1 MNVPFNPY
9 KDHWIR
15 ISGAVLWAHF
25 IKSLGYKEGLFETFM
40 EPDYFV
46 DILAG
51 TVITLLV
58 WELIRQMTT
67 WLDRHYDWLEHTL
80 MRTFLQLLLGAALPG
95 LLVFFLMFLYFKYI
109 LTFSIFET
117 PWLLIEYRVTFL
129 FLLMI
134 NGYYLGQYFYFRFR
148 LAEQQATALEAVR
161 LPILPEPEETPA
173 APVIQSLIAVKGAKN
188 IPVPVETIAYCYV
201 RDENYYLKTFDEQQF
216 MIPHTLDEL
225 ETMLPA
231 AIFFR
236 LNRQLVAHF
245 KACAAFKNIEN
256 GKLELTMKPP
266 FPEPVVVSQKKAAA
280 FKEWLV
286 SR

>member
-25 IKSLGYKEGLFETFM
+25 IKSLGYRESLFEMFM
-40 EPDYFV
+40 EPVYFV

-51 TVITLLV
+51 TGISLLI
-58 WELIRQMTT
+58 WELIRQVTSQ
-67 WLDRHYDWLEHTL
+67 LDRHYDWLEHTL
-80 MRTFLQLLLGAALPG
+80 MRTFLQLLLGTALPG
-95 LLVFFLMFLYFKYI
+95 LVVFFIMFLYFKYFI
-109 LTFSIFET
+109 AVSIFET

-129 FLLMI
+129 FLFMI
-134 NGYYLGQYFYFRFR
+134 NGYYLGHYFYFRFR
-148 LAEQQATALEAVR
+148 LAEQQVTALEAVR
-161 LPILPEPEETPA
+161 PPILTGLEETPA
-173 APVIQSLIAVKGAKN
+173 APAIQSLIAVKGAKN
-188 IPVPVETIAYCYV
+188 IPVPVENIAYCYV

-245 KACAAFKNIEN
+245 KACAAFKSIEN
-256 GKLELTMKPP
+256 GKLELTLKPS
-266 FPEPVVVSQKKAAA
+266 FPEPVVVSQKKAAT

>member
-1 MNVPFNPY
+1 MRAPFNPY

-25 IKSLGYKEGLFETFM
+25 IKSLGYQESLFEMFM
-40 EPDYFV
+40 EPGYFV

-51 TVITLLV
+51 TGITLLI

-67 WLDRHYDWLEHTL
+67 QLDRHYDWLEHTL

-95 LLVFFLMFLYFKYI
+95 LLVFFLMFLYFKYFI
-109 LTFSIFET
+109 SISIFET

-129 FLLMI
+129 FLFMI
-134 NGYYLGQYFYFRFR
+134 NGYYLGHYFYLRFR
-148 LAEQQATALEAVR
+148 EAEQQSAALEAFRPHTVTGQE
-161 LPILPEPEETPA
+161 EPPSA
-173 APVIQSLIAVKGAKN
+173 LVQSLIAVKGAKN
-188 IPVPVETIAYCYV
+188 IPVPVENIAYCYV
-201 RDENYYLKTFDEQQF
+201 RDETYYLKTFDEQQF

-225 ETMLPA
+225 ENMLPA
-231 AIFFR
+231 ANFFR

-266 FPEPVVVSQKKAAA
+266 FPESVVVSQKKAAA

>member
-1 MNVPFNPY
+1 MRAPFNPY

-15 ISGAVLWAHF
+15 ISGAVLWSHF
-25 IKSLGYKEGLFETFM
+25 IKSLGYRESLFEMFM
-40 EPDYFV
+40 EPGYFV

-51 TVITLLV
+51 TGITLLI
-58 WELIRQMTT
+58 WELIRQMTS

-95 LLVFFLMFLYFKYI
+95 LLVFFLMFLYFKYLI
-109 LTFSIFET
+109 SVSIFET

-129 FLLMI
+129 FLFMI
-134 NGYYLGQYFYFRFR
+134 NGYYLGHYFYLRFR
-148 LAEQQATALEAVR
+148 KAEQQSTALEAAFRPHTVTGQEE
-161 LPILPEPEETPA
+161 LPS
-173 APVIQSLIAVKGAKN
+173 APVQSLIAVKGAKN
-188 IPVPVETIAYCYV
+188 IPVPVENIAYCYV

-225 ETMLPA
+225 ESMLPVA
-231 AIFFR
+231 NFFR

-256 GKLELTMKPP
+256 GKLELTIKPP